1 MKTLK
6 LIAWLVVVGGVFGN
20 VLGSIAAS
28 TWMVWYNTPGGKTTQ
43 AMCDCAELVRS
54 TTDSIILWQ
63 TIGTG
68 IGAVMLTL
76 LGLLVRQATSKK
88 AAPAVAPPSSPAPP
102 AK

>member
-63 TIGTG
+63 TMGTG

-76 LGLLVRQATSKK
+76 LGLLVRQATTKSARPVSDPPAS
-88 AAPAVAPPSSPAPP
+88 AAPPT
-102 AK
+102 K